1 MILTVQTVGAGRTPR
16 RYSRSGGFTLIELL
30 VVIAII
36 AILAALLLPAL
47 SSAKSQAQSINCMNN
62 SKQLMLGW
70 KMYTDD
76 NNDLLPPNDYPYET
90 RYFAQSAQMQATMKN
105 WVCGTMEQSKDA
117 SALQELTD
125 PVGTALTPYEPNP
138 FVYHCP
144 ADNYIDPQNNQ
155 VHVRSYSMNSAVGT
169 TWSAFYLDGTP
180 ALGAPVDGGWL
191 LGSSYQNIQN
201 TYLTYGKGSSFNRP
215 GPANT
220 WVIIDENPISINDA
234 SMAIAGAGS
243 TATTYI
249 IDWPSGLHNQAGG
262 IAFADGHSIIQK
274 WRDSRTYT
282 PPPSEQQYPGQGG
295 QGTTAQTPYDPDML
309 LLAGWTTALVN
320 P

>member
-1 MILTVQTVGAGRTPR
+1 MRFALHAAGAGRTPR
-16 RYSRSGGFTLIELL
+16 RRNSSGGFTLIELL

-47 SSAKSQAQSINCMNN
+47 SSAKSQAQSINCMSN

-76 NNDLLPPNDYPYET
+76 NGDLLPPNDYPYET
-90 RYFAQSAQMQATMKN
+90 AYFPIAPASKYQYKN
-105 WVCGTMEQSKDA
+105 WVCGTMEQGKDA
-117 SALQELTD
+117 ETIAELTD
-125 PVGTALTPYEPNP
+125 PIGTALTPYEPNP
-138 FVYHCP
+138 QIYHCP
-144 ADNYIDPQNNQ
+144 ADNFIDPENNQ

-169 TWSAFYLDGTP
+169 TWCAFYENGSP
-180 ALGAPVDGGWL
+180 ALGAPVGGGWL
-191 LGSSYQNIQN
+191 LGQAYTDPQSV
-201 TYLTYGKGSSFNRP
+201 YLTYGKGSSFNRP

-220 WVIIDENPISINDA
+220 WVMIDENPYSINDA
-234 SMAIAGAGS
+234 SMAVAGAGS

-274 WRDSRTYT
+274 WRDPRTYT
-282 PPPSEQQYPGQGG
+282 PSQMAGPGQGG
-295 QGTTAQTPYDPDML
+295 QGTTSQTPYDPDML
-309 LLAGWTTALVN
+309 LLSTWTTALVN

>member
-1 MILTVQTVGAGRTPR
+1 MRRTIHAAGAGRIPR
-16 RYSRSGGFTLIELL
+16 QRNSSGGFTLIELL

-47 SSAKSQAQSINCMNN
+47 SSAKSQAQSIKCMNN

-76 NNDLLPPNDYPYET
+76 NGDLLPPNDSPYEQA
-90 RYFAQSAQMQATMKN
+90 YFSASPKYNWKN
-105 WVCGTMEQSKDA
+105 WVCGTMEQGIDA
-117 SALQELTD
+117 RTIAELTD
-125 PVGTALTPYEPNP
+125 PIGTALTPYEPNP
-138 FVYHCP
+138 QVYHCP
-144 ADNYIDPQNNQ
+144 ADNFIDPENNQ

-169 TWSAFYLDGTP
+169 TWWAFFNNGSP
-180 ALGAPVDGGWL
+180 ALGAPVGGGWL
-191 LGSSYQNIQN
+191 LGQSYTDPQNV
-201 TYLTYGKGSSFNRP
+201 YLTYAKGSSFNRP

-220 WVIIDENPISINDA
+220 WIMIDENPISINDA
-234 SMAIAGAGS
+234 SMAVAGAGS

-274 WRDSRTYT
+274 WKDPRTYT
-282 PPPSEQQYPGQGG
+282 PPASEVSNPGQGG
-295 QGTTAQTPYDPDML
+295 QGTTSQTPYDPDML
-309 LLAGWTTALVN
+309 LLSTWTTALVN